1 MNQDHIAKT
10 RAQLGEL
17 GAMSDQTQRAE
28 RQILE
33 RAEVLLSE
41 AERRIEALRPKAV
54 AGDAE
59 ASRDYQEAIEER
71 GRLNI
76 VIAQAQKNLS

>member
-1 MNQDHIAKT
+1 MSQDHIDKT

-33 RAEVLLSE
+33 RAEALLAE
-41 AERRIEALRPKAV
+41 AEKRIEELRPQVV

-59 ASRDYQEAIEER
+59 ASRAYQDAIEER